1 MFYFILY
8 YYFIVLSLRL
18 PISLLASFYFSTA
31 TIFFFPSSTNASFPY
46 SFSKSTSIFIN
57 NLEIYDHPVKMS
69 NTSRRLD
76 TKLIDF
82 LTSMAQKPSLPPAT
96 RHQATYIIASYHKHR
111 NVYRLMAHISALSN
125 GEMVINIS
133 HGVKSMAED
142 KDSPVY
148 HLGTYLQ
155 DLMADLRISPT
166 IPDFEGHPIELY
178 SVLDSVTRSLISGEQ
193 EFELHRALL
202 SMEKR
207 ANEHLAHLTKKYGYH
222 FIFRVGL
229 QQYYM
234 T

>member
-1 MFYFILY
+1 MRRGVQNDSWASPRGGWRISLFTSECLKSPTTSLSVRHNSKGVKEERKRKKKVVLFYFVLLFY
-8 YYFIVLSLRL
+8 RPFSSSTNLSSCLLLLLNSYF
-18 PISLLASFYFSTA
+18 
-31 TIFFFPSSTNASFPY
+31 FFFPSSTNASFPY

-148 HLGTYLQ
+148 Q
-155 DLMADLRISPT
+155 DRK
-166 IPDFEGHPIELY
+166 
-178 SVLDSVTRSLISGEQ
+178 SVV
-193 EFELHRALL
+193 
-202 SMEKR
+202 
-207 ANEHLAHLTKKYGYH
+207 
-222 FIFRVGL
+222 
-229 QQYYM
+229 
-234 T
+234 

>member
-1 MFYFILY
+1 MY
-8 YYFIVLSLRL
+8 YYFIIFSLRL

-31 TIFFFPSSTNASFPY
+31 TF
-46 SFSKSTSIFIN
+46 SFSHPQLTLRFLTLSLNPPRSIN

-82 LTSMAQKPSLPPAT
+82 LTFMAQKPSLPPAT

-178 SVLDSVTRSLISGEQ
+178 SVLDSVTRSWISGEQ